1 MEQMLVQLMP
11 LFLIFAI
18 FYFLLIRPQQR
29 RAKEHKEMVAGVQ
42 RGDKIVSSGGI
53 RGKVVKVVGDF
64 DVEVEISQGV
74 NVTLVKSTIAE
85 VVNGIGQTLETKSQ
99 VPIRIA
105 VTGKRVGLP
114 LFKPMEI
121 LGRQSVLT
129 RLRDA
134 RANLT

>member
-1 MEQMLVQLMP
+1 MEQMLIQLMP

-53 RGKVVKVVGDF
+53 RGKVVKVVGEF

-74 NVTLVKSTIAE
+74 NVTLVKSTIAD
-85 VVNGIGQTLETKSQ
+85 VVKESAPK
-99 VPIRIA
+99 
-105 VTGKRVGLP
+105 
-114 LFKPMEI
+114 
-121 LGRQSVLT
+121 
-129 RLRDA
+129 
-134 RANLT
+134 

>member
-1 MEQMLVQLMP
+1 MEQMLIQLMP

-53 RGKVVKVVGDF
+53 RGKVVKVVSEF

-85 VVNGIGQTLETKSQ
+85 VVKESAPK
-99 VPIRIA
+99 
-105 VTGKRVGLP
+105 
-114 LFKPMEI
+114 
-121 LGRQSVLT
+121 
-129 RLRDA
+129 
-134 RANLT
+134 

>member
-1 MEQMLVQLMP
+1 MEQMLIQLMP

-53 RGKVVKVVGDF
+53 RGKVVKVVGEF

-85 VVNGIGQTLETKSQ
+85 VVKESASK
-99 VPIRIA
+99 
-105 VTGKRVGLP
+105 
-114 LFKPMEI
+114 
-121 LGRQSVLT
+121 
-129 RLRDA
+129 
-134 RANLT
+134 

>member
-18 FYFLLIRPQQR
+18 FYFLLIRQQQR

-85 VVNGIGQTLETKSQ
+85 VVKESASK
-99 VPIRIA
+99 
-105 VTGKRVGLP
+105 
-114 LFKPMEI
+114 
-121 LGRQSVLT
+121 
-129 RLRDA
+129 
-134 RANLT
+134 

>member
-1 MEQMLVQLMP
+1 MEQMLIQLMP

-53 RGKVVKVVGDF
+53 RGKVVKVVGEF

-85 VVNGIGQTLETKSQ
+85 VVKELSLIHISE
-99 VPIRIA
+99 P
-105 VTGKRVGLP
+105 
-114 LFKPMEI
+114 
-121 LGRQSVLT
+121 T
-129 RLRDA
+129 RPY
-134 RANLT
+134 

>member
-1 MEQMLVQLMP
+1 MEQMLIQLMP

-53 RGKVVKVVGDF
+53 RGKVVKVVGEF

-85 VVNGIGQTLETKSQ
+85 VVKESAPK
-99 VPIRIA
+99 
-105 VTGKRVGLP
+105 
-114 LFKPMEI
+114 
-121 LGRQSVLT
+121 
-129 RLRDA
+129 
-134 RANLT
+134 

>member
-29 RAKEHKEMVAGVQ
+29 RAREHKEMVAGVQ

-85 VVNGIGQTLETKSQ
+85 VVKESAPK
-99 VPIRIA
+99 
-105 VTGKRVGLP
+105 
-114 LFKPMEI
+114 
-121 LGRQSVLT
+121 
-129 RLRDA
+129 
-134 RANLT
+134 

>member
-105 VTGKRVGLP
+105 VTG
-114 LFKPMEI
+114 
-121 LGRQSVLT
+121 
-129 RLRDA
+129 
-134 RANLT
+134 

>member
-29 RAKEHKEMVAGVQ
+29 RSKEHKEMVAGVQ

-85 VVNGIGQTLETKSQ
+85 VVKESASK
-99 VPIRIA
+99 
-105 VTGKRVGLP
+105 
-114 LFKPMEI
+114 
-121 LGRQSVLT
+121 
-129 RLRDA
+129 
-134 RANLT
+134 

>member
-74 NVTLVKSTIAE
+74 NVTLVTSTIAE
-85 VVNGIGQTLETKSQ
+85 VVKESAPK
-99 VPIRIA
+99 
-105 VTGKRVGLP
+105 
-114 LFKPMEI
+114 
-121 LGRQSVLT
+121 
-129 RLRDA
+129 
-134 RANLT
+134 